1 MQAERILRMLDKE
14 LIMKMYR
21 LMVLS
26 RVTEEQMVEYH
37 HHTPLTELPHTGIG
51 QEAIGVGS
59 VCALRSDDQIL
70 PSLRTRAAYFAKG
83 VSSRVMMAGAFAKA
97 ATKTR
102 GHNTSHH
109 YGDPE
114 HGVITGTAVVAGH
127 VPVAVGVSLAAKL
140 QHRDYVAVAYFGDGA
155 CNRGDVHEAM
165 NMAAA
170 MSLGTIFICENNLY
184 AISTPVSYATH
195 IKDFAS
201 RAVGYG
207 MPGVIV
213 DGNDVI
219 AVYEATK
226 TACER
231 ARRGDG
237 PTFIECKT
245 YRWRGHSER
254 DPRDSRPPEE
264 IAAWK
269 KKCPILKLEK
279 YIAENKIASQKELDD
294 IRSSVNAEVQDA
306 IKFAEDSPFPAPEET
321 LLHVYAD

>member
-1 MQAERILRMLDKE
+1 MLDKE

-26 RVTEEQMVEYH
+26 RVNEEQMVEYH

-59 VCALRSDDQIL
+59 VCALRPDDQIL

-83 VSSRVMMAGAFAKA
+83 VPSRVMMAGAFAKA
-97 ATKTR
+97 TTKTH

-114 HGVITGTAVVAGH
+114 HGVITGTAVVASH
-127 VPVAVGVSLAAKL
+127 VPVAIGVSLAAKL
-140 QHRDYVAVAYFGDGA
+140 QHKDYVAVAYFGDGA

-184 AISTPVSYATH
+184 AISTPVASATH

-207 MPGVIV
+207 MPGIIV

-226 TACER
+226 DACKR
-231 ARRGDG
+231 ARCGEG

-254 DPRDSRPPEE
+254 DPRDTRPPEE

-279 YIAENKIASQKELDD
+279 YIADNKVASQKELAD
-294 IRSSVNAEVQDA
+294 IKASVNMEVQDA
-306 IKFAEDSPFPAPEET
+306 IKFAENSPFPAPEET
-321 LLHVYAD
+321 LLHVYAE

>member
-1 MQAERILRMLDKE
+1 MAERIPEKMLDRE
-14 LIMKMYR
+14 LVMKMYR

-26 RVTEEQMVEYH
+26 RVTEEHMVEYH
-37 HHTPLTELPHTGIG
+37 HHTPLAELPHVGIG

-59 VCALRSDDQIL
+59 VCALRPEDQIL

-97 ATKTR
+97 TTKTR

-109 YGDPE
+109 YGDPDC
-114 HGVITGTAVVAGH
+114 GVITGTAVVAGH
-127 VPVAVGVSLAAKL
+127 VPVAIGVSLAAKL
-140 QHRDYVAVAYFGDGA
+140 QHKDYVAVAYFGDGA

-170 MSLGTIFICENNLY
+170 FSLGTIFICENNLY
-184 AISTPVSYATH
+184 AISTPVSIHSH

-201 RAVGYG
+201 RAAGYG
-207 MPGVIV
+207 MPGVVV

-226 TACER
+226 EACER
-231 ARRGDG
+231 ARRGNG

-254 DPRDSRPPEE
+254 DPRDPRPIEE
-264 IAAWK
+264 IEAWK
-269 KKCPILKLEK
+269 KKCPILKLER
-279 YIAENKIASQKELDD
+279 YIAENKLATQKELDSVY
-294 IRSSVNAEVQDA
+294 SSVLAEVEDS
-306 IKFAEDSPFPAPEET
+306 IKFAEDSPFPASEEV
-321 LLHVYAD
+321 LLHVYAE

>member
-1 MQAERILRMLDKE
+1 MCKMLDKE

-26 RVTEEQMVEYH
+26 RVTEERMVEYH
-37 HHTPLTELPHTGIG
+37 KQSPLPELPHSGIG

-59 VCALRSDDQIL
+59 VLALRPDDQIL
-70 PSLRTRAAYFAKG
+70 PSLRTRAAYLAKG
-83 VSSRVMMAGAFAKA
+83 VPSRVMMAGAFAKA
-97 ATKTR
+97 TTKTC
-102 GHNTSHH
+102 GHTTSHH

-114 HGVITGTAVVAGH
+114 CGIIVGTAVVAGH

-140 QHRDYVAVAYFGDGA
+140 QHKDYVAVCYFGDGGA
-155 CNRGDVHEAM
+155 NRGDVHESM

-170 MSLGTIFICENNLY
+170 MSLGTIFICENNQY
-184 AISTPVSYATH
+184 AISTPFTAHSHVDNLA
-195 IKDFAS
+195 D
-201 RAVGYG
+201 RAAGYG
-207 MPGVIV
+207 MPGYVV

-226 TACER
+226 AACER
-231 ARRGDG
+231 ARRGEG
-237 PTFIECKT
+237 PTFLECKT

-254 DPRDSRPPEE
+254 DPRDPRPAEE

-279 YIAENKIASQKELDD
+279 YIAENKIATQEELDA
-294 IRSSVNAEVQDA
+294 IRASVVEEVNDA
-306 IKFAEDSPFPAPEET
+306 VKFAEDSPFPAPEET
-321 LLHVYAD
+321 LRNVYAD

>member
-1 MQAERILRMLDKE
+1 MLEKS

-26 RVTEEQMVEYH
+26 RVTEERMVEYH
-37 HHTPLTELPHTGIG
+37 KQSPLPELPHSGIG

-59 VCALRSDDQIL
+59 VCALRPDDQIL

-97 ATKTR
+97 TTKTR
-102 GHNTSHH
+102 GHTTSHH

-114 HGVITGTAVVAGH
+114 CGIVVGTAVVSGH

-140 QHRDYVAVAYFGDGA
+140 QHKDYVAVCYFGDGGS
-155 CNRGDVHEAM
+155 NRGDVHESM

-170 MSLGTIFICENNLY
+170 FNLGTIFICENNLY
-184 AISTPVSYATH
+184 AISTPFSAHSNV
-195 IKDFAS
+195 KDLAS
-201 RAVGYG
+201 RAEGYG
-207 MPGVIV
+207 MPGFVV

-219 AVYEATK
+219 AVYEATRE
-226 TACER
+226 ACER

-237 PTFIECKT
+237 PTFLECKT

-254 DPRDSRPPEE
+254 DPRDMRPPEE
-264 IAAWK
+264 IEAWK

-279 YIAENKIASQKELDD
+279 YIAENAVASREELEA
-294 IRSSVNAEVQDA
+294 IRSSVIEEVDDA
-306 IKFAEDSPFPAPEET
+306 VRFAEESSFPAPEET